1 MSCDDLWLIV
11 VMIIATIIWMMHI
24 MEVVMIMVRRLVNSR
39 QNVQCIS
46 WQRAL
51 VIVAVALGEPI
62 HKLHLCI
69 VTDVVIICVMGGV
82 SNMVMRVPMIIDMEI
97 VMVIVM

>member
-1 MSCDDLWLIV
+1 
-11 VMIIATIIWMMHI
+11 MIIATIIGMMHVI
-24 MEVVMIMVRRLVNSR
+24 GIVMIMVRGLVNLR
-39 QNVQCIS
+39 QNLQCIS

-51 VIVAVALGEPI
+51 VIVASAVGETI
-62 HKLHLCI
+62 NKLHFCI
-69 VTDVVIICVMGGV
+69 VTEVVIIFVMGGV

>member
-24 MEVVMIMVRRLVNSR
+24 MEVVMIMVRRLVNFR

-51 VIVAVALGEPI
+51 VIVAFALGEPI
-62 HKLHLCI
+62 NKLHLCI
-69 VTDVVIICVMGGV
+69 VTDVVIIFVMGGV
-82 SNMVMRVPMIIDMEI
+82 SNMVMRVQ
-97 VMVIVM
+97 

>member
-1 MSCDDLWLIV
+1 MSCDDHWLIV

-24 MEVVMIMVRRLVNSR
+24 MEVVMIMVRRLVNFR

-51 VIVAVALGEPI
+51 AIVDFALGETI
-62 HKLHLCI
+62 NKLHFCI
-69 VTDVVIICVMGGV
+69 VTEVL
-82 SNMVMRVPMIIDMEI
+82 MII
-97 VMVIVM
+97 VM